1 MGGKSKVEELKK
13 KSTVFPPVLCGS
25 RVLFLSTCTLV
36 GRLPLFEW
44 EVMATQHGMKIANLL
59 VCLRGSCSEP
69 SSTQARLGNAPAS
82 TPDVLQGSALHHRLP
97 QGPCKHPGF

>member
-36 GRLPLFEW
+36 GRLPLF
-44 EVMATQHGMKIANLL
+44 
-59 VCLRGSCSEP
+59 CL
-69 SSTQARLGNAPAS
+69 ARFFVYVFLMLGKQFHIMW
-82 TPDVLQGSALHHRLP
+82 DLP
-97 QGPCKHPGF
+97 CRFR